1 MNSVNEL
8 KIGKWYQAQNRIF
21 MPMKKVYD
29 TVISQNFGRNPEF
42 MLNMIYIQSV
52 NHMEMLSFEYEQWE
66 VFIEEDREFLFH
78 VIGEDNIEIEDIKR
92 PNKEI
97 IRDIFK
103 GIFSYKWTLHS
114 GGASSATREMKEII
128 KLIKEKT

>member
-1 MNSVNEL
+1 MNSINEL

-78 VIGEDNIEIEDIKR
+78 VVGEDNIEIEDIKR

-128 KLIKEKT
+128 KLIKEKA